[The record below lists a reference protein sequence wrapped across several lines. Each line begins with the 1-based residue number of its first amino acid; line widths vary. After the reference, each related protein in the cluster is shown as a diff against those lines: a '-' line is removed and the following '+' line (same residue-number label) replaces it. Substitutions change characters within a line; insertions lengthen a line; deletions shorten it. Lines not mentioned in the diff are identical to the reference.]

1 MGEEYAQPVRW
12 KIRLIKPN
20 RFLSVMDVLDV
31 NLSEPLESDILT
43 FASKQELND
52 LLTRYLYEFVEAKLP
67 QPEVEIVGYDKIGRE
82 L

>member
-1 MGEEYAQPVRW
+1 MY
-12 KIRLIKPN
+12 
-20 RFLSVMDVLDV
+20 VLDV

-82 L
+82 LWDLQPPKFVVEWAVVIIF